1 MLLYLN
7 YTGDDINM
15 HIEKKLIFFI
25 AYIFFVICFFVPE
38 TAYAYLDPGTGNALI
53 YVVLSLLG
61 SAFFFLKGVYYRLKE
76 KKDENREKI
85 ESIKANSVAS
95 SIVIFSEGKAY
106 WNTYKPIV
114 EKLIEKGQSFVYYT
128 MDIKDPCLQ
137 IDNPLMNNRY
147 IGNGNVAFAKIGNL
161 TAGVV
166 LTTTPNI
173 GTKGYPIP
181 RSKRIQNLVYVD
193 HGMLGDFSYLCR
205 GALDHYDTVLLIG
218 AYQIPLMRKLEKMRN
233 LPEKTL
239 VPAGIP
245 YVEEL
250 LKRAGENTAI
260 FNKDVLP
267 EKPQDITVLLAPSH
281 GAKSF
286 LSKYGVDFIVELA
299 NKNFNLIFRPHPQS
313 FKTDKEL
320 MQRVKTRLKNVKNLV
335 WDLNP
340 DATLSFQKADILIS
354 DSSGIRR
361 DFAFVYFKPF
371 ITLPIPIEAL
381 EEFEMVDLEGS
392 WSEEEMKKAGIGYTL
407 AEEEIR
413 NLDTVILR
421 ILKDNHVKA
430 ILEFR
435 NKHIF
440 NWGNAS
446 DAVADYLIQ
455 AAKNIK

>member
-1 MLLYLN
+1 M
-7 YTGDDINM
+7 GDDINM
-15 HIEKKLIFFI
+15 HIKKKLMFFI

-61 SAFFFLKGVYYRLKE
+61 SAFFFVKGVYYRLKE
-76 KKDENREKI
+76 KKDEKRGEH
-85 ESIKANSVAS
+85 ESIKANSAES

-114 EKLIEKGQSFVYYT
+114 KKLIEKGQSFAYYT

-137 IDNPLMNNRY
+137 IDNPLMNNCY

-161 TAGVV
+161 NAGVV

-181 RSKRIQNLVYVD
+181 RSKRIKNLVYVD
-193 HGMLGDFSYLCR
+193 HGLLADFSYLRR
-205 GALDHYDTVLLIG
+205 GALDHFDTVLLIG
-218 AYQIPLMRKLEKMRN
+218 AYQIPLIRKLEKMRN

-250 LKRAGENTAI
+250 LKRVGENTAI
-260 FNKDVLP
+260 FNEDVLP
-267 EKPQDITVLLAPSH
+267 ARPQDITVLLAPSH

-299 NKNFNLIFRPHPQS
+299 NKNFNIIFRPHPQS
-313 FKTDKEL
+313 FKTDKKL
-320 MQRVKTRLKNVKNLV
+320 LNRIKKRLNNIKNIV
-335 WDLNP
+335 WDLNS

-354 DSSGIRR
+354 DSSGIRV
-361 DFAFVYFKPF
+361 DFAFVYYKPF
-371 ITLPIPIEAL
+371 ITMPIPSELL
-381 EEFEMVDLEGS
+381 EDFEMADLGGS
-392 WSEEEMKKAGIGYTL
+392 WSEAELRKAGIGYTL
-407 AEEEIR
+407 VEEEIQD
-413 NLDTVILR
+413 LDTIILR
-421 ILKDNHVKA
+421 VLKDNHMKA
-430 ILEFR
+430 IVEFR
-435 NKHIF
+435 NKHIY

-446 DAVADYLIQ
+446 EAVADYLIQ
-455 AAKNIK
+455 VSAGMK

>member
-1 MLLYLN
+1 M
-7 YTGDDINM
+7 GDDINM
-15 HIEKKLIFFI
+15 HIKKKLIFFI

-61 SAFFFLKGVYYRLKE
+61 SAFFFVKGMYYRLKE
-76 KKDENREKI
+76 KQDEKPGKN
-85 ESIKANSVAS
+85 ESIKANSAES

-137 IDNPLMNNRY
+137 IDNPFMNNRY

-161 TAGVV
+161 TASVV

-193 HGMLGDFSYLCR
+193 HGMLGDFSYLRR
-205 GALDHYDTVLLIG
+205 GALDHFDTVLLIG
-218 AYQIPLMRKLEKMRN
+218 AYQIPLIRKLENMRN

-250 LKRAGENTAI
+250 LKRVGENIAI
-260 FNKDVLP
+260 FNEDVLP
-267 EKPQDITVLLAPSH
+267 VRPQDITVLLAPSH

-299 NKNFNLIFRPHPQS
+299 NKNFNIIFRPHPQS
-313 FKTDKEL
+313 FKTDKKL
-320 MQRVKTRLKNVKNLV
+320 LNRVKKRLNNIKNIV
-335 WDLNP
+335 WDLNS

-354 DSSGIRR
+354 DSSGIRV
-361 DFAFVYFKPF
+361 DFAFVYYKPF
-371 ITLPIPIEAL
+371 ITMPIPSEL
-381 EEFEMVDLEGS
+381 LKDFEMADLGGS
-392 WSEEEMKKAGIGYTL
+392 WSEAELRKAGIGYTL
-407 AEEEIR
+407 VEEEIQD
-413 NLDTVILR
+413 LDTIILR
-421 ILKDNHVKA
+421 VLKENHMKTIV
-430 ILEFR
+430 EFR
-435 NKHIF
+435 NKHIY

-446 DAVADYLIQ
+446 EAVSNYLIQ
-455 AAKNIK
+455 EAAIIN